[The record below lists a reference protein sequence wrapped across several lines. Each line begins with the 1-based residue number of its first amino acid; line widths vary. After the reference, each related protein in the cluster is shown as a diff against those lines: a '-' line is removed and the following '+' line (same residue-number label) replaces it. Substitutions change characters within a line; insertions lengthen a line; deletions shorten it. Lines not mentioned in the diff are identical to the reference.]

1 MNVMGI
7 TAGEQAGILG
17 LLAGILWLGNI
28 DFNEKADAVSVKNMD
43 GKRSGSTNIF
53 RNLRSRSASITITFV
68 LVFTLCFLALDQAA
82 ALLKVPSS
90 FVKNVL
96 EERTVET
103 KHGAKRGTTYKVPLN
118 KIQAIA
124 GRDALAKGIYDRIF
138 DWLVA
143 RINAAMHKQGQF
155 TVIPRAKF

>member
-1 MNVMGI
+1 
-7 TAGEQAGILG
+7 
-17 LLAGILWLGNI
+17 
-28 DFNEKADAVSVKNMD
+28 
-43 GKRSGSTNIF
+43 
-53 RNLRSRSASITITFV
+53 
-68 LVFTLCFLALDQAA
+68 LDQAA

-143 RINAAMHKQGQF
+143 RINAAMHKQGQL